1 MAASVRVRRAAVG
14 LRLLGVVC
22 HAEDDL
28 LQGVGVLAVVAAE
41 EVGILRA
48 ERVAHAEDR
57 FAGGFGLRPHRGAGI
72 NLGIEVH
79 AGQQAVDR
87 TLVGT
92 RVVRACG
99 RHRAFVRSQVGQLR
113 DAVVEDILAR
123 GLFGVHT
130 AAEGRGLGRE
140 RHVAE
145 HVEGDPVEIGAQ
157 ETGLGTEA
165 LDPGGQFA
173 AHAAVGEFVRGG
185 LAQVLVHVG
194 DALQRTY
201 VDGVGRVV
209 VGVGPR
215 VGIHGAY
222 PGVVLPGAFAGV
234 GRNLLDRPECADELR
249 GAAVADLQ
257 VGGVVRDEIEIEFGE
272 PGQVAVLV
280 FPVDGL
286 RGRVGRVEGQGVEI
300 PDARS
305 EQHRCACRRQ
315 GEMFYVDFHGSF
327 VFRSLHSDAANR
339 CAARPDRAVDAVD
352 ARYFGVYAAVI
363 GDDEYVLHAE
373 GDAHRALPVAN
384 LVERVPEVDVVHA
397 EERSVF
403 EEHVRI
409 PLLAAVG
416 LRKAGL
422 LDQPCEVGQV
432 AGVDVDVGRRVG
444 RGEVVED
451 PVARRTVAVEAEVPV
466 LVAQLEADAVEEV
479 RVGTL
484 VGHVTV
490 GLRDL
495 AVLVTVDQRVLDR
508 IAVLVV
514 YLLET
519 VESVGRIAYLVDLEQ
534 VARALG
540 DASRLDVVVGVVGV
554 VELGELGVLERA
566 VEADREVP
574 VLGLHG
580 DEIQVEFHALVLH
593 RANVGEPPCC
603 RSSSPWG

>member
-1 MAASVRVRRAAVG
+1 MGDIVELEASPPVEEDIERIVHRLLAAFDVEHSAAFVVDRIFARGVVRVAGVEIFLYVFVGYADAGPAVVHAVDLLFGRHVGGGDGCQRQVRRAAVG

-113 DAVVEDILAR
+113 DAVVKDILAR

-157 ETGLGTEA
+157 ETGLGAEA

-339 CAARPDRAVDAVD
+339 CA
-352 ARYFGVYAAVI
+352 GAA
-363 GDDEYVLHAE
+363 
-373 GDAHRALPVAN
+373 
-384 LVERVPEVDVVHA
+384 
-397 EERSVF
+397 
-403 EEHVRI
+403 
-409 PLLAAVG
+409 
-416 LRKAGL
+416 
-422 LDQPCEVGQV
+422 
-432 AGVDVDVGRRVG
+432 
-444 RGEVVED
+444 
-451 PVARRTVAVEAEVPV
+451 
-466 LVAQLEADAVEEV
+466 
-479 RVGTL
+479 
-484 VGHVTV
+484 
-490 GLRDL
+490 
-495 AVLVTVDQRVLDR
+495 
-508 IAVLVV
+508 
-514 YLLET
+514 
-519 VESVGRIAYLVDLEQ
+519 
-534 VARALG
+534 
-540 DASRLDVVVGVVGV
+540 
-554 VELGELGVLERA
+554 
-566 VEADREVP
+566 
-574 VLGLHG
+574 
-580 DEIQVEFHALVLH
+580 
-593 RANVGEPPCC
+593 
-603 RSSSPWG
+603 RSSRRCR